1 MSSESARARKRVYDQ
16 SRRETEGQTLSV
28 YEEYMTRLMMDAAKK
43 QTILARDMN
52 YLMASDIGESFRTL
66 INELLAKLKDEHV
79 FAEDDSQRLE
89 IKGSI
94 IAIQTLLSVILE
106 FAHNHELEKQPGWK
120 EAMPAWA
127 SDKPE
132 GE

>member
-1 MSSESARARKRVYDQ
+1 MSVF
-16 SRRETEGQTLSV
+16 
-28 YEEYMTRLMMDAAKK
+28 EEYMSRLMVEAASK
-43 QTILARDMN
+43 QAILARDMN
-52 YLMASDIGESFRTL
+52 FLMASDIGESFRTL

-94 IAIQTLLSVILE
+94 IAIQTLLSVIVEL
-106 FAHNHELEKQPGWK
+106 AKNHELEKQPGWK